1 MVASITLMPFFITGS
16 ISTLATLDFLGFG
29 LPASYP
35 SLGELA
41 LQAKNQLNSPWLGFS
56 AFLTFTIMLS
66 LQVFIFEGIR
76 DAFDPRKVFK

>member
-1 MVASITLMPFFITGS
+1 MVIQAGSQVNKNQERPIETFF
-16 ISTLATLDFLGFG
+16 DFLGFG

-41 LQAKNQLNSPWLGFS
+41 LQAKNQLNAPWLGIS
-56 AFLTFTIMLS
+56 AFLTFTVMLS

-76 DAFDPRKVFK
+76 DAFDPRKVFT